1 MPKTKE
7 QKQQILDD
15 LEEKFNKQK
24 SVVFV
29 DFSGLG
35 VKDITELRKKMRE
48 KDCEFKV
55 AKKTL
60 IQGIFK
66 KSEPEKGVKIRN
78 LQGEI
83 ALGFGYTDEIL
94 PFKILG
100 DFSKINQNLKL
111 LGGLMGNEFLEA
123 NRAIAMSELP
133 SKQELLAKLVGS
145 VSAPI
150 SGFINTLQG
159 NIKGLIYVL
168 AKAKT

>member
-1 MPKTKE
+1 MPLARE

-15 LEEKFNKQK
+15 LEEKFSKQK
-24 SVVFV
+24 AMVFV

-35 VKDITELRKKMRE
+35 VKDLTELRKKMRE

-60 IQGIFK
+60 IQGAFK
-66 KSEPEKGVKIRN
+66 KSEPKIGEKIRE

-83 ALGFGYTDEIL
+83 ALGFGYTDEVL
-94 PFKILG
+94 AFKILG
-100 DFSKINQNLKL
+100 DFSRINGNLKL
-111 LGGLMGNEFLEA
+111 LGGLMGGEFLEA
-123 NRAIAMSELP
+123 NRAIVISELP
-133 SKQELLAKLVGS
+133 TKQELLAKMVGS